1 MKLYNLRLDNF
12 QGKQFYEANFGGMD
26 AKSVQTMHSVKQR

>member
-26 AKSVQTMHSVKQR
+26 AEIRADNGTR